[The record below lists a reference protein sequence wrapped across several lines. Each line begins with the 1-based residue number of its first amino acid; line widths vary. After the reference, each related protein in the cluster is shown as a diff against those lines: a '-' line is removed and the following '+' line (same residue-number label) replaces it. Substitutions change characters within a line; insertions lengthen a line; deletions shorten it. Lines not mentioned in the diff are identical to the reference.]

1 MQNIHSKQ
9 YKIGIL
15 GGGQLGRM
23 TLQEA
28 YNLNL
33 HISVLDPAEG
43 APSEALAHEFV
54 KGDFKDFETVYNFG
68 KNKEII
74 TIEFEDVNVEALEKL
89 ENEGVKVFP
98 QSRVLRIIQDKGLQ
112 KQFYRLNKFPTANY
126 ILIDSAKE
134 AQAANVRFPVFQK
147 LRRSGYDGYGV
158 QSIDDKNEIK
168 NAFDAPSVLEEK
180 VDLQKELSV
189 IVARNESGEC
199 KTFPMVELEFNPKAN
214 MVEFLFSP
222 AIVDK
227 SIETEAYRLAKALIQ
242 GLDMVG
248 ILAVEF
254 FLSKK
259 GELMINE
266 IAPRSHN
273 SGHHSIEAN
282 YISQFGQHIRAIL
295 NLPLGKTDMRC
306 PAVMINLLGEEGHQ
320 GTAQYEGLEEALNIE
335 GVYPHLY
342 GKEEVKSFRKMGHI
356 TILNENLEAAKAIAH
371 QLKKMVKVTAI
382 QKK

>member
-33 HISVLDPAEG
+33 HISILDPSKE
-43 APSEALAHEFV
+43 APSKSLAHEFV
-54 KGDFKDFETVYNFG
+54 LGDFKDFDTVYAFG
-68 KNKEII
+68 KNKHIV
-74 TIEFEDVNVEALEKL
+74 TIEFEDVNVDALEKL
-89 ENEGVKVFP
+89 ENEGVSVFP

-112 KQFYRLNKFPTANY
+112 KQFYRINKFPTANY
-126 ILIDSAKE
+126 TLVDSLAE
-134 AQAANVRFPVFQK
+134 ARKSDISFPIFQK
-147 LRRSGYDGYGV
+147 LRTSGYDGYGV
-158 QSIDDKNEIK
+158 QSIDNQEELDK
-168 NAFDAPSVLEEK
+168 AFDAPSVLEEK
-180 VDLQKELSV
+180 VDLSKELSV
-189 IVARNESGEC
+189 IVARNASGEC
-199 KTFPMVELEFNPKAN
+199 KTFPLVELEFNPKAN

-222 AIVDK
+222 AMVDE
-227 SIETEAYRLAKALIQ
+227 SIEKEAYRIAKELIQ
-242 GLDMVG
+242 SLEMVG

-259 GELMINE
+259 GELLINE

-282 YISQFGQHIRAIL
+282 FTSQFGQHLRSIL
-295 NLPLGKTDMRC
+295 NLPLGKTDMRS
-306 PAVMINLLGEEGHQ
+306 PAVMINLLGTEGHQ
-320 GTAQYEGLEEALNIE
+320 GIAQYEGLEKALSME

-356 TILNENLEAAKAIAH
+356 TIVNNDLEKAKATAK
-371 QLKKMVKVTAI
+371 QLKKIVKVTAT
-382 QKK
+382 Q